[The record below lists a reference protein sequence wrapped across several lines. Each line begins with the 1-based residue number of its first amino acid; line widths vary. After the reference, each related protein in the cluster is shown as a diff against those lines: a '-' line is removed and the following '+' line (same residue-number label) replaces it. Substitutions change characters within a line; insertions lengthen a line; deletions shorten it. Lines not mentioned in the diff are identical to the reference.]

1 MSEMNAVRPKL
12 GGIRR
17 VEKRDPAPSRASYRM
32 QRLMLTPLF
41 RATLR
46 VGIPAFLIVATAGIY
61 FGSAE
66 RREAAVMWVSE
77 QRHAVETRPEFMV
90 GLMSIEGASNEVAT
104 DIREIIPVDFPVSQF
119 DLDLTGMRTSILELD
134 AVADV
139 SLRIQAGTLHMDIE
153 ERLPSVVWRGMN
165 GVELLDQNGHRV
177 AGVPARASRPDL
189 PLVAGVGA
197 EVAIPEAL
205 SILAEAHPLRE
216 HILGLV
222 RVGERRWDLV
232 LTGDK
237 RIMLPEDNPVAALSR
252 VIVLDQ
258 TRELLS
264 RDVARIDMR
273 LNQRPTLRM
282 NDAAREEMRRIK
294 AIELGADQ

>member
-1 MSEMNAVRPKL
+1 MSEMSATRPKL

-46 VGIPAFLIVATAGIY
+46 VGLPAFLIVATAGVY

-90 GLMSIEGASNEVAT
+90 GLMSIEGASDEVAT

-119 DLDLTGMRTSILELD
+119 DLDLPGMRTSILELD

-139 SLRIQAGTLHMDIE
+139 SLRIHAGTLLMDIE

-165 GVELLDQNGHRV
+165 GVELLDLNGNRV

-189 PLVAGVGA
+189 PLIAGVGA
-197 EVAIPEAL
+197 EREVPEAL

-216 HILGLV
+216 DILGLV
-222 RVGERRWDLV
+222 RIGERRWDLV

-264 RDVARIDMR
+264 RDIARIDMR

>member
-1 MSEMNAVRPKL
+1 MSEMTAPRPKL

-46 VGIPAFLIVATAGIY
+46 VGIPAFLIAATAGIY
-61 FGSAE
+61 FGSSE

-90 GLMSIEGASNEVAT
+90 GLMSIEGASNEVST

-119 DLDLTGMRTSILELD
+119 DLDLPAMRASILELD

-139 SLRIQAGTLHMDIE
+139 SLRINAGTLQMDIE

-165 GVELLDQNGHRV
+165 GVELLDHLGHRV

-189 PLVAGVGA
+189 PLIAGVGA
-197 EVAIPEAL
+197 EVAVPEAL

-222 RVGERRWDLV
+222 RIGERRWDLV
-232 LTGDK
+232 LAGDK